1 MYDENYFN
9 EIVENIGTFLGDDL
23 IDDLYDIFVVMS
35 DAPYVAIR
43 FNIDGDD
50 WNKKLVKYPLK
61 DNGYLYKSF
70 LMFLSQYPN
79 FIDEYSIRFEIYYD
93 DRDDIIDD
101 RLDEI
106 LYGIRCPES
115 I

>member
-9 EIVENIGTFLGDDL
+9 EIVENIGIFLGDDL

-43 FNIDGDD
+43 FNTDD
-50 WNKKLVKYPLK
+50 DFAKKLVKYPLK
-61 DNGYLYKSF
+61 DDGYLYKSF
-70 LMFLSQYPN
+70 LAFLSINPN
-79 FIDEYSIRFEIYYD
+79 FIDEYAIRFEAYYD
-93 DRDDIIDD
+93 DRDDITDD
-101 RLDEI
+101 KLDEI